1 METFA
6 LCGAEGGGF
15 IEPPLEP
22 PPPHA
27 ASTALARLIA
37 NNLDLFENMT
47 GFSSNLTISISC

>member
-1 METFA
+1 METLA

-15 IEPPLEP
+15 IGLPLE

-37 NNLDLFENMT
+37 NNPDLFENMT